1 MVEKGKHGIE
11 GKLRNDYEIDPD
23 NIKSF
28 LNIGKNDED
37 FSIIAI
43 VGQTFENKKE
53 NKKNIE
59 LKIYKTNTPEEEIRS
74 RAIELI
80 KNGESYTSAAL
91 KSNEENGKVVVDK
104 WFEKKIEGLEEK
116 LRNYK
121 SEDKRLNN
129 VIIDLHSK
137 ISELKSENEKEN
149 LLTMES
155 DDSKIKL
162 DELNEKIENYKKEE
176 NVLKESIEKLEEEI
190 HEINSFR
197 DGNEI
202 NETVRELIS
211 DYKPKK
217 DSNKNK
223 YFNRV
228 TISYSNFDDKIN
240 DLTFGEF
247 ITISKMSSGEERND
261 KTFLNF
267 TDNSKVTHIKK
278 EDAIEYLAKIK
289 EIDEKIIRKIIIDL
303 FEDKLEIKNVDKKFS
318 IALVEKIQK
327 QKVMLTLNKQ
337 ELEINK
343 QELEIN
349 KQELEINKLEL
360 ESKEKYSPGDMV
372 IIWVKGEKIKVK
384 KIEQKD
390 EDILLNYLDFLQK
403 ISKEDFKN
411 WVVETRDEITIEQE
425 EISDEPV
432 ESTSN
437 STEVLNQDYEKRF
450 KEVLDVFAEIIYLT
464 WRINN
469 LNQDSKEFSRE
480 IVKINKIFESYRE
493 LTSFIN
499 SDIQLKESFGED
511 IFTEEKIKESERFL
525 KKTKRYF
532 KIMDKDYGHIEKLL
546 PQHGFKVESYK
557 KGELFVDGIDI
568 LQTIKNPN
576 IDDHIISETIK
587 PTIRYDGKILMRGQV
602 IVQGPTYDDFLQKI
616 SKEDFKNWV
625 VETRDEITI
634 EQEEISDEP
643 VESTSNS
650 TEVLNQDYEK
660 RFKEVL
666 DVFAEI
672 IYLTWRINN
681 LNQDS
686 KEFSREIVKI
696 NKIFESYRE
705 LTSFINSDIQLK
717 ESFGEDI
724 FTEEKIKESERFLK
738 KTKRYFKIMD
748 KDYGHIEKLLPQH
761 GFKVESYKKGELFV
775 DGIDILQTIKNP
787 NIDDHIISETIKP
800 TIRYDG
806 KILMRGQVIVQSP
819 T

>member
-1 MVEKGKHGIE
+1 
-11 GKLRNDYEIDPD
+11 
-23 NIKSF
+23 
-28 LNIGKNDED
+28 
-37 FSIIAI
+37 
-43 VGQTFENKKE
+43 
-53 NKKNIE
+53 
-59 LKIYKTNTPEEEIRS
+59 
-74 RAIELI
+74 
-80 KNGESYTSAAL
+80 
-91 KSNEENGKVVVDK
+91 
-104 WFEKKIEGLEEK
+104 
-116 LRNYK
+116 
-121 SEDKRLNN
+121 
-129 VIIDLHSK
+129 
-137 ISELKSENEKEN
+137 
-149 LLTMES
+149 
-155 DDSKIKL
+155 
-162 DELNEKIENYKKEE
+162 
-176 NVLKESIEKLEEEI
+176 
-190 HEINSFR
+190 
-197 DGNEI
+197 
-202 NETVRELIS
+202 
-211 DYKPKK
+211 
-217 DSNKNK
+217 
-223 YFNRV
+223 
-228 TISYSNFDDKIN
+228 
-240 DLTFGEF
+240 
-247 ITISKMSSGEERND
+247 MSSGEERND

-327 QKVMLTLNKQ
+327 QKVMLTL
-337 ELEINK
+337 NK

-602 IVQGPTYDDFLQKI
+602 IVQ
-616 SKEDFKNWV
+616 
-625 VETRDEITI
+625 
-634 EQEEISDEP
+634 
-643 VESTSNS
+643 
-650 TEVLNQDYEK
+650 
-660 RFKEVL
+660 
-666 DVFAEI
+666 
-672 IYLTWRINN
+672 
-681 LNQDS
+681 
-686 KEFSREIVKI
+686 
-696 NKIFESYRE
+696 
-705 LTSFINSDIQLK
+705 
-717 ESFGEDI
+717 
-724 FTEEKIKESERFLK
+724 
-738 KTKRYFKIMD
+738 
-748 KDYGHIEKLLPQH
+748 
-761 GFKVESYKKGELFV
+761 
-775 DGIDILQTIKNP
+775 
-787 NIDDHIISETIKP
+787 
-800 TIRYDG
+800 
-806 KILMRGQVIVQSP
+806 SP